1 MPVVGRK
8 LKSLIASKRDG
19 AVWKRRW
26 ERIRPIATLT
36 KPLRATPS
44 VSALGSSNGLMR
56 RTKRHLYS
64 ITSSARARSVGGTI
78 VPSALAVFRLRTI
91 RNRGGSDRTASLSLS
106 GSMQFLGPQ
115 RAAVSA
121 RANVRVGFVFRR
133 HPGQPLLRQ
142 QEMRR

>member
-1 MPVVGRK
+1 MARSGNDGGKELDRSPH
-8 LKSLIASKRDG
+8 LPSLREQ
-19 AVWKRRW
+19 RR
-26 ERIRPIATLT
+26 
-36 KPLRATPS
+36 S

-56 RTKRHLYS
+56 RTKRHFYS
-64 ITSSARARSVGGTI
+64 ITSSAWARSVGGTV

-91 RNRGGSDRTASLSLS
+91 RNRGDSDRTASLSLS
-106 GSMQFLGPQ
+106 GSMQFLEPQ